1 MALYRRGNSKVWW
14 VDITLPGG
22 KRHRE
27 STKTENK
34 QLAQVFHDKLK
45 VDLWKEDK
53 LGIRRD
59 KLFDDAVEVFLSEKG
74 NLKSIDTYIDHC
86 DWWLAQFKGKGLTTI
101 TQELI
106 VETIRKKEGEGVTPS
121 TCNRYLAT
129 LRAILRLVCRK
140 YQWIEKVPTFFMF
153 REPKGRTRWLR
164 PEEIPRLLAELSPI
178 RRDMTLFSLATGL
191 RQGNVKGLK
200 WSQIDLGRKIV
211 VIEGDE
217 MKAGRD
223 HALPLPDVAVE
234 VLKRQIGRH
243 DKFVFANDDGEPIK
257 SGNHGTWREA
267 CKRAGIED
275 FRQHDLRHTWAT
287 TLVQA
292 GVPDGVL
299 QALGAWETPKMV
311 KRYAHHSA
319 DSMRKFTGQ
328 IDEVLGGV
336 SGGETPAAK
345 PLRLVG

>member
-1 MALYRRGNSKVWW
+1 
-14 VDITLPGG
+14 
-22 KRHRE
+22 
-27 STKTENK
+27 
-34 QLAQVFHDKLK
+34 
-45 VDLWKEDK
+45 
-53 LGIRRD
+53 
-59 KLFDDAVEVFLSEKG
+59 
-74 NLKSIDTYIDHC
+74 
-86 DWWLAQFKGKGLTTI
+86 
-101 TQELI
+101 
-106 VETIRKKEGEGVTPS
+106 
-121 TCNRYLAT
+121 
-129 LRAILRLVCRK
+129 
-140 YQWIEKVPTFFMF
+140 
-153 REPKGRTRWLR
+153 
-164 PEEIPRLLAELSPI
+164 
-178 RRDMTLFSLATGL
+178 MTLFSLATGL

-200 WSQIDLGRKIV
+200 WSQIDLARRIV

-243 DKFVFANDDGEPIK
+243 DVFVFVNDNGEPVR
-257 SGNHGTWREA
+257 SGNHGTWRDA
-267 CKRAGIED
+267 CRRAGIED

-328 IDEVLGGV
+328 IDAVLG
-336 SGGETPAAK
+336 SATEATQKTDA
-345 PLRLVG
+345 PLLKLVG